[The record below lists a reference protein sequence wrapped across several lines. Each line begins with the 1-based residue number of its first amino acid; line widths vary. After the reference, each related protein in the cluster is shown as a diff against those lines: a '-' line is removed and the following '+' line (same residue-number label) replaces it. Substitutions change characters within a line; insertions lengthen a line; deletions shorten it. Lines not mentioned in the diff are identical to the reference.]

1 MGTKLDSLF
10 ELIFN
15 TTMKKLTIAIFCL
28 LYILVSFVSTIHI
41 INFFELSNSHWL
53 SVTLGIAFELGAAAS
68 LCSIAFL
75 ERANR
80 YVVWG
85 LFVIL
90 TLFQVQSNMFVTFR
104 DLHDYKS
111 WVELFWLSTADP
123 ITQKRIISI
132 VAGAI
137 LPIVALGFIKALV
150 DYMRPGT
157 ELAAPAIESQIQ
169 TDEIP
174 ADFDFKSS
182 LAAQS
187 DSSAPILK
195 PVEFEQDYVLPSPAN
210 ENQNVKIDT
219 IDDQILRNR
228 ELAAELVSEPAPE
241 SSALN
246 SQQIDK
252 NDSGPAIAVSPDT
265 KIGRGMQI
273 NRS

>member
-1 MGTKLDSLF
+1 
-10 ELIFN
+10 
-15 TTMKKLTIAIFCL
+15 MKKLTIAIFSL

-90 TLFQVQSNMFVTFR
+90 TLFQVQANMFVTFR

-111 WVELFWLSTADP
+111 WVELFWLSAADP

-150 DYMRPGT
+150 DYMRPRT
-157 ELAAPAIESQIQ
+157 ELATPATEPQIQ

-182 LAAQS
+182 LAAQLPTVGH
-187 DSSAPILK
+187 AIGQTAFTKIEEIK
-195 PVEFEQDYVLPSPAN
+195 PQAVETSVQPEAN
-210 ENQNVKIDT
+210 L

-228 ELAAELVSEPAPE
+228 ELAAELVSEPISE

-252 NDSGPAIAVSPDT
+252 NDSGSAIAVSPDT
-265 KIGRGMQI
+265 KVGRGMQI